1 MASITGK
8 PSVSLAVP
16 SPIGLPSSHIV
27 NCLPAPRVWDMEST
41 HRTEEHPFNVHVL
54 HLYLIYIKYVSLIF
68 GKNKCL
74 HLVHVGYLNLVH
86 RGHLYLI
93 PLYHLYI

>member
-1 MASITGK
+1 
-8 PSVSLAVP
+8 
-16 SPIGLPSSHIV
+16 
-27 NCLPAPRVWDMEST
+27 MEST
-41 HRTEEHPFNVHVL
+41 HRAEEHPFNVHVL

-86 RGHLYLI
+86 RGAFIFNPFVSFIYLAHGPELLMHVDHSYLDTVGLSI
-93 PLYHLYI
+93 WDSPVT